1 MDSEFLPALQNQ
13 ILSLEIVLEQERK
26 AAQNTI
32 FAAQRQSDYYRQKA
46 RTPGLGVAVGYG
58 SGGEWVG
65 SVGVVWKIS
74 EMFPW

>member
-13 ILSLEIVLEQERK
+13 ILSLEVALEQERK
-26 AAQNTI
+26 AAQTTI
-32 FAAQRQSDYYRQKA
+32 AASQRQSDYYRQKA

-58 SGGEWVG
+58 SDGEWVG

-74 EMFPW
+74 EILPW